1 MKRFIEN
8 RPSSDTARRPL
19 PPLAGNL
26 LFLGALF
33 AMSLLVMAIE
43 KPLFLLWYHA
53 QAAEASAA
61 ELALV
66 VWNGLKLDQT
76 VAGYITALPLLV
88 VLAALWIPGRWSRSV
103 LKGYL
108 LVIAAVSATA
118 FAANL
123 ALYEYWAFPLDSSV
137 LQYLASPKEALASV
151 TAGQL
156 LLQLLVAAAVFG
168 GMAWCY
174 LRVLRLYNPARRST
188 HRAGSTL
195 VLLLAA
201 GVLFL
206 PIRGGVSVAT
216 ANVSKVYFSGRMFLN
231 HAAVNPLFS
240 FLSTLSDGDDALYE
254 YEFFPEPERAA
265 IFELLRGDL
274 PAGIGTDTLLRTRR
288 PNVVLFLVESFG
300 RSTVDERV
308 GGEPVAPEFQRL
320 KGEGVYFD
328 NLFANSFRTDRGTVA
343 VLSGFPAQT
352 KMSVMKLPVK
362 SQRLPS
368 IARSLRREGYAT
380 SFYYGGDLN
389 FTNTASY
396 LYGTGFDRLTWQ
408 KDLHFDAPTS
418 KWGYADDVVIDAFTD
433 HVLAEAGIAASLLRR
448 DAHAVEPRTV
458 RRTVREVRRPDAQRH
473 GLHRRLPRLLRGT
486 CAADSRMERPARH
499 PHRRPCLPL
508 PLRHRQQRRAASPH
522 PDAVAGRRRA
532 PSGGSRNLR
541 LAERS
546 GGHAARAAGDRPR
559 RFPFQPRPVRS
570 GAPQIRL
577 LVFQQR
583 LRRGRRRR
591 HDDLRLYL
599 RPRDL
604 ARQHGRA
611 AARRKGDA
619 PNHLQ
624 GDTGAVKIRRI
635 EIRSCPIRCMNF
647 DYAEFKNR
655 PFGRGGSY
663 RYRKIGEGR
672 ENRPYGTGS

>member
-1 MKRFIEN
+1 MKTQKIKQVLLGLIVPAVIVAAWICATHFGSI
-8 RPSSDTARRPL
+8 PTSIL
-19 PPLAGNL
+19 PRISMVWQA
-26 LFLGALF
+26 FLEMLQSGQ
-33 AMSLLVMAIE
+33 
-43 KPLFLLWYHA
+43 LWNDL
-53 QAAEASAA
+53 SVT
-61 ELALV
+61 L
-66 VWNGLKLDQT
+66 
-76 VAGYITALPLLV
+76 
-88 VLAALWIPGRWSRSV
+88 SRV

-174 LRVLRLYNPARRST
+174 LRVLRLYDPARRST

-265 IFELLRGDL
+265 IFEPLRGDL

-433 HVLAEAGIAASLLRR
+433 HVLAEAASQRPFFAAMLTLSSHEPFDVPFAKFDDPMLNAMAFTDACLGRFVERVRQTPVWKDLLVILIADHAYPYPYGIANSDALRHR
-448 DAHAVEPRTV
+448 IPMLWLGGA
-458 RRTVREVRRPDAQRH
+458 VRRPAVVETYGSQSDLAATLLAQLGIAH
-473 GLHRRLPRLLRGT
+473 GDFLF
-486 CAADSRMERPARH
+486 SRDLFDPAR
-499 PHRRPCLPL
+499 PKFGYWCFNNGFGVADAGGTTIFDCTSARVISPDSTAAQ
-508 PLRHRQQRRAASPH
+508 LRDGKAMLQTTYKA
-522 PDAVAGRRRA
+522 
-532 PSGGSRNLR
+532 
-541 LAERS
+541 
-546 GGHAARAAGDRPR
+546 
-559 RFPFQPRPVRS
+559 
-570 GAPQIRL
+570 IREL
-577 LVFQQR
+577 
-583 LRRGRRRR
+583 
-591 HDDLRLYL
+591 
-599 RPRDL
+599 
-604 ARQHGRA
+604 
-611 AARRKGDA
+611 
-619 PNHLQ
+619 
-624 GDTGAVKIRRI
+624 
-635 EIRSCPIRCMNF
+635 
-647 DYAEFKNR
+647 
-655 PFGRGGSY
+655 
-663 RYRKIGEGR
+663 
-672 ENRPYGTGS
+672 

>member
-174 LRVLRLYNPARRST
+174 LRVLRLYDPARRST

-265 IFELLRGDL
+265 IFEPLRGDL

-368 IARSLRREGYAT
+368 VARSLRREGYAT

-433 HVLAEAGIAASLLRR
+433 HVLAEAASQRPFFAAMLTLSSHEPFDVPFAKFDDPVLNAMAFTDASLGRFVERVRQTPVWNDLLVILIADHAYPYPYGIANSDALRHR
-448 DAHAVEPRTV
+448 IPMLWLGGA
-458 RRTVREVRRPDAQRH
+458 VRRPAVVETYGSQSDLAATLLAQLGIAH
-473 GLHRRLPRLLRGT
+473 GDFLF
-486 CAADSRMERPARH
+486 SRDLFDPAR
-499 PHRRPCLPL
+499 PKFGYWCFNNGFGVADAGGTTIFDCTSARVISPDSTAAQ
-508 PLRHRQQRRAASPH
+508 LRDGKAMLQTTYKA
-522 PDAVAGRRRA
+522 
-532 PSGGSRNLR
+532 
-541 LAERS
+541 
-546 GGHAARAAGDRPR
+546 
-559 RFPFQPRPVRS
+559 
-570 GAPQIRL
+570 IREL
-577 LVFQQR
+577 
-583 LRRGRRRR
+583 
-591 HDDLRLYL
+591 
-599 RPRDL
+599 
-604 ARQHGRA
+604 
-611 AARRKGDA
+611 
-619 PNHLQ
+619 
-624 GDTGAVKIRRI
+624 
-635 EIRSCPIRCMNF
+635 
-647 DYAEFKNR
+647 
-655 PFGRGGSY
+655 
-663 RYRKIGEGR
+663 
-672 ENRPYGTGS
+672 

>member
-174 LRVLRLYNPARRST
+174 LRVLRLYDPARRST
-188 HRAGSTL
+188 HRAGSML

-265 IFELLRGDL
+265 IFEPLRGDL
-274 PAGIGTDTLLRTRR
+274 PAGIRTDTLLRTRR

-433 HVLAEAGIAASLLRR
+433 HVLAEAASQRPFFAAMLTLSSHEPFDVPFAKFDDPMLNAMAFTDACLGRFVERVRQTPVWDDLLVILIADHAYPYPYGIANSDALRHR
-448 DAHAVEPRTV
+448 IPMLWLGGA
-458 RRTVREVRRPDAQRH
+458 VRRPAVVETYGSQSDLAATLLAQLGIAH
-473 GLHRRLPRLLRGT
+473 GDFLF
-486 CAADSRMERPARH
+486 SRDLFDPAR
-499 PHRRPCLPL
+499 PKFGYWCFNNGFGVADAGGTTIFDCTSARVISPDSTAAQ
-508 PLRHRQQRRAASPH
+508 LRDGKAMLQTTYKA
-522 PDAVAGRRRA
+522 
-532 PSGGSRNLR
+532 
-541 LAERS
+541 
-546 GGHAARAAGDRPR
+546 
-559 RFPFQPRPVRS
+559 
-570 GAPQIRL
+570 IREL
-577 LVFQQR
+577 
-583 LRRGRRRR
+583 
-591 HDDLRLYL
+591 
-599 RPRDL
+599 
-604 ARQHGRA
+604 
-611 AARRKGDA
+611 
-619 PNHLQ
+619 
-624 GDTGAVKIRRI
+624 
-635 EIRSCPIRCMNF
+635 
-647 DYAEFKNR
+647 
-655 PFGRGGSY
+655 
-663 RYRKIGEGR
+663 
-672 ENRPYGTGS
+672 

>member
-108 LVIAAVSATA
+108 LVIAAVAATA

-174 LRVLRLYNPARRST
+174 LRVLRLYDPARRST

-240 FLSTLSDGDDALYE
+240 FLSTLSDGDDALYK

-265 IFELLRGDL
+265 IFEPLRGDL

-433 HVLAEAGIAASLLRR
+433 HVLAEAASQRPFFAAMLTLSSHEPFDVPFAKFDDPMLNAMAFTDACLGRFVERVRQTPVWKDLLVILIADHAYPYPYGIANSDALRHR
-448 DAHAVEPRTV
+448 IPMLWLGGA
-458 RRTVREVRRPDAQRH
+458 VRRPTVVETYGSQSDLAATLLAQLGIAH
-473 GLHRRLPRLLRGT
+473 GDFLF
-486 CAADSRMERPARH
+486 SRDLFDPAR
-499 PHRRPCLPL
+499 PKFGYWCFNNGFGVADAGGTTIFDCTSARVISPDSTAAQ
-508 PLRHRQQRRAASPH
+508 LRDGKAMLQTTYKA
-522 PDAVAGRRRA
+522 
-532 PSGGSRNLR
+532 
-541 LAERS
+541 
-546 GGHAARAAGDRPR
+546 
-559 RFPFQPRPVRS
+559 
-570 GAPQIRL
+570 IREL
-577 LVFQQR
+577 
-583 LRRGRRRR
+583 
-591 HDDLRLYL
+591 
-599 RPRDL
+599 
-604 ARQHGRA
+604 
-611 AARRKGDA
+611 
-619 PNHLQ
+619 
-624 GDTGAVKIRRI
+624 
-635 EIRSCPIRCMNF
+635 
-647 DYAEFKNR
+647 
-655 PFGRGGSY
+655 
-663 RYRKIGEGR
+663 
-672 ENRPYGTGS
+672 

>member
-76 VAGYITALPLLV
+76 VAGDITALPLLV

-108 LVIAAVSATA
+108 LVIAAVAATA

-188 HRAGSTL
+188 HRAGSML

-265 IFELLRGDL
+265 IFEPLRGDL

-433 HVLAEAGIAASLLRR
+433 HVLAEAASQRPFFAAMLTLSSHEPFDVPFAKFDDPMLNAMAFTDACLGRFVERVRQTPVWKDLLVILIADHAYPYPYGIANSDALRHR
-448 DAHAVEPRTV
+448 IPMLWLGGA
-458 RRTVREVRRPDAQRH
+458 VRRPAVVETYGSQSDLAATLLAQLGIAH
-473 GLHRRLPRLLRGT
+473 GDFLF
-486 CAADSRMERPARH
+486 SRDLFDPAR
-499 PHRRPCLPL
+499 PKFGYWCFNNGFGVADAGGTTIFDCTSARVISPDSTAAQ
-508 PLRHRQQRRAASPH
+508 LRDGKAMLQTTYKA
-522 PDAVAGRRRA
+522 
-532 PSGGSRNLR
+532 
-541 LAERS
+541 
-546 GGHAARAAGDRPR
+546 
-559 RFPFQPRPVRS
+559 
-570 GAPQIRL
+570 IREL
-577 LVFQQR
+577 
-583 LRRGRRRR
+583 
-591 HDDLRLYL
+591 
-599 RPRDL
+599 
-604 ARQHGRA
+604 
-611 AARRKGDA
+611 
-619 PNHLQ
+619 
-624 GDTGAVKIRRI
+624 
-635 EIRSCPIRCMNF
+635 
-647 DYAEFKNR
+647 
-655 PFGRGGSY
+655 
-663 RYRKIGEGR
+663 
-672 ENRPYGTGS
+672 

>member
-108 LVIAAVSATA
+108 LVIAAVAATA

-174 LRVLRLYNPARRST
+174 PRVLRLYDPARRST

-265 IFELLRGDL
+265 IFEPLRGDL

-328 NLFANSFRTDRGTVA
+328 NLFANSFRTDRGEVA
-343 VLSGFPAQT
+343 ILSGFPAQT
-352 KMSVMKLPVK
+352 RMSIMKLPAK
-362 SQRLPS
+362 SRNLPS
-368 IARSLRREGYAT
+368 IARSLAGEGYAT
-380 SFYYGGDLN
+380 SFAYGGDLN
-389 FTNTASY
+389 FTNQSSY
-396 LYGTGFDRLTWQ
+396 MYATGWQELIWQ
-408 KDLHFDAPTS
+408 KDLRFDAPAAD
-418 KWGYADDVVIDAFTD
+418 WGYDDALMCDWFADRVIALSDAGKPFLAGLLTLSSHTPFDVPYSKFDDKVLNAMAFSDECVGKMIDRLKASSAWKDLLVVLVAD
-433 HVLAEAGIAASLLRR
+433 HGYPY
-448 DAHAVEPRTV
+448 PRTL
-458 RRTVREVRRPDAQRH
+458 TYNE
-473 GLHRRLPRLLRGT
+473 
-486 CAADSRMERPARH
+486 
-499 PHRRPCLPL
+499 
-508 PLRHRQQRRAASPH
+508 PLRHRIPMIWTGG
-522 PDAVAGRRRA
+522 AVARPRVVEDYAAQIDIAATLLAQLGVAHDDFDYSKDIFAPTPPRKFAYYTFNDGFGVVDASGEAVWDATAGRAVTATNPELLDVGRTMLQTTYTDIGRR
-532 PSGGSRNLR
+532 
-541 LAERS
+541 
-546 GGHAARAAGDRPR
+546 
-559 RFPFQPRPVRS
+559 
-570 GAPQIRL
+570 
-577 LVFQQR
+577 
-583 LRRGRRRR
+583 
-591 HDDLRLYL
+591 
-599 RPRDL
+599 
-604 ARQHGRA
+604 
-611 AARRKGDA
+611 
-619 PNHLQ
+619 
-624 GDTGAVKIRRI
+624 
-635 EIRSCPIRCMNF
+635 
-647 DYAEFKNR
+647 
-655 PFGRGGSY
+655 
-663 RYRKIGEGR
+663 
-672 ENRPYGTGS
+672 

>member
-66 VWNGLKLDQT
+66 VSNGLKLDQT

-174 LRVLRLYNPARRST
+174 LRVLRLYDPARRST

-265 IFELLRGDL
+265 IFEPLRGDL

-433 HVLAEAGIAASLLRR
+433 HVLAEAASQRPFFAAMLTLSSHEPFDVPFAKFDDPMLNAMAFTDASLGRFVERVRQTPVWNDLLVILIADHAYPYPYGIANSDALRHR
-448 DAHAVEPRTV
+448 IPMLWLGGA
-458 RRTVREVRRPDAQRH
+458 VRRPAVVETYGSQSDLAATLLAQLGIAH
-473 GLHRRLPRLLRGT
+473 GDFLF
-486 CAADSRMERPARH
+486 SRDLFDPAR
-499 PHRRPCLPL
+499 PKFGYWCFNNGFGVADAGGTTIFDCTSARVISPDSTAAQ
-508 PLRHRQQRRAASPH
+508 LRDGKAMLQTTYKA
-522 PDAVAGRRRA
+522 
-532 PSGGSRNLR
+532 
-541 LAERS
+541 
-546 GGHAARAAGDRPR
+546 
-559 RFPFQPRPVRS
+559 
-570 GAPQIRL
+570 IREL
-577 LVFQQR
+577 
-583 LRRGRRRR
+583 
-591 HDDLRLYL
+591 
-599 RPRDL
+599 
-604 ARQHGRA
+604 
-611 AARRKGDA
+611 
-619 PNHLQ
+619 
-624 GDTGAVKIRRI
+624 
-635 EIRSCPIRCMNF
+635 
-647 DYAEFKNR
+647 
-655 PFGRGGSY
+655 
-663 RYRKIGEGR
+663 
-672 ENRPYGTGS
+672 

>member
-108 LVIAAVSATA
+108 LVIAAVAATA

-168 GMAWCY
+168 GMAWCS
-174 LRVLRLYNPARRST
+174 LRVLRLYDPARRST

-265 IFELLRGDL
+265 IFEPLRGDL

-389 FTNTASY
+389 LTNTASY

-433 HVLAEAGIAASLLRR
+433 HVLAEAASQRPFFAAMLTLSSHEPFDVPFAKFDDPMLNAMAFTDACLGRFVERVRQTPVWKDLLVILIADHAYPYPYGIANSDALRHR
-448 DAHAVEPRTV
+448 IPMLWLGGA
-458 RRTVREVRRPDAQRH
+458 VRRPAVVETYGSQSDLAATLLAQLGIAH
-473 GLHRRLPRLLRGT
+473 GDFLF
-486 CAADSRMERPARH
+486 SRDLFDPAR
-499 PHRRPCLPL
+499 PKFGYWCFNNGFGVADAGGTTIFDCTSARVISPDSTAAQ
-508 PLRHRQQRRAASPH
+508 LRDGKAMLQTTYKA
-522 PDAVAGRRRA
+522 
-532 PSGGSRNLR
+532 
-541 LAERS
+541 
-546 GGHAARAAGDRPR
+546 
-559 RFPFQPRPVRS
+559 
-570 GAPQIRL
+570 IREL
-577 LVFQQR
+577 
-583 LRRGRRRR
+583 
-591 HDDLRLYL
+591 
-599 RPRDL
+599 
-604 ARQHGRA
+604 
-611 AARRKGDA
+611 
-619 PNHLQ
+619 
-624 GDTGAVKIRRI
+624 
-635 EIRSCPIRCMNF
+635 
-647 DYAEFKNR
+647 
-655 PFGRGGSY
+655 
-663 RYRKIGEGR
+663 
-672 ENRPYGTGS
+672 

>member
-174 LRVLRLYNPARRST
+174 LRVLRLYDPARRST

-265 IFELLRGDL
+265 IFEPLRGDL

-433 HVLAEAGIAASLLRR
+433 HVLAEAASQRPFFAAMLTLSSHEPFDVPFAKFDDPMLNAMAFTDACLGRFVERVRQTPVWKDLLVILIADHAYPYPYGIANSDALRHR
-448 DAHAVEPRTV
+448 IPMLWLGGA
-458 RRTVREVRRPDAQRH
+458 VRRPAVVETYGSQSDLAATLLAQLGIAH
-473 GLHRRLPRLLRGT
+473 GDFLF
-486 CAADSRMERPARH
+486 SRDLFDPAR
-499 PHRRPCLPL
+499 PKFGYWCFNNGFGVADAGGTTIFDCTPARVISPDSTAAQ
-508 PLRHRQQRRAASPH
+508 LRDGKAMLQTTYKA
-522 PDAVAGRRRA
+522 
-532 PSGGSRNLR
+532 
-541 LAERS
+541 
-546 GGHAARAAGDRPR
+546 
-559 RFPFQPRPVRS
+559 
-570 GAPQIRL
+570 IREL
-577 LVFQQR
+577 
-583 LRRGRRRR
+583 
-591 HDDLRLYL
+591 
-599 RPRDL
+599 
-604 ARQHGRA
+604 
-611 AARRKGDA
+611 
-619 PNHLQ
+619 
-624 GDTGAVKIRRI
+624 
-635 EIRSCPIRCMNF
+635 
-647 DYAEFKNR
+647 
-655 PFGRGGSY
+655 
-663 RYRKIGEGR
+663 
-672 ENRPYGTGS
+672 

>member
-174 LRVLRLYNPARRST
+174 LRVLRLYDPARRST

-265 IFELLRGDL
+265 IFEPLRGDL

-308 GGEPVAPEFQRL
+308 GGEPVAPEVQRL

-433 HVLAEAGIAASLLRR
+433 HVLAEAASQRPFFAAMLTLSSHEPFDVPFAKFDDPMLNAMAFTDASLGRFVERVRQTPVWNDLLVILIADHAYPYPYGIANSDALRHR
-448 DAHAVEPRTV
+448 IPMLWLGGA
-458 RRTVREVRRPDAQRH
+458 VRRPAVVETYGSQSDLAATLLAQLGIAH
-473 GLHRRLPRLLRGT
+473 GDFLF
-486 CAADSRMERPARH
+486 SRDLFDPAR
-499 PHRRPCLPL
+499 PKFGYWCFNNGFGVADAGGTTIFDCTSARVISPDSTAAQ
-508 PLRHRQQRRAASPH
+508 LRDGKAMLQTTYKA
-522 PDAVAGRRRA
+522 
-532 PSGGSRNLR
+532 
-541 LAERS
+541 
-546 GGHAARAAGDRPR
+546 
-559 RFPFQPRPVRS
+559 
-570 GAPQIRL
+570 IREL
-577 LVFQQR
+577 
-583 LRRGRRRR
+583 
-591 HDDLRLYL
+591 
-599 RPRDL
+599 
-604 ARQHGRA
+604 
-611 AARRKGDA
+611 
-619 PNHLQ
+619 
-624 GDTGAVKIRRI
+624 
-635 EIRSCPIRCMNF
+635 
-647 DYAEFKNR
+647 
-655 PFGRGGSY
+655 
-663 RYRKIGEGR
+663 
-672 ENRPYGTGS
+672 

>member
-174 LRVLRLYNPARRST
+174 LRVLRLYDPARRST

-265 IFELLRGDL
+265 IFEPLRGDL

-433 HVLAEAGIAASLLRR
+433 HVLAEAASQRPFFAAMLTLSSHEPFDVPFAKFDDPMLNAMAFTDASLGRFVERVRQTPVWNDLLVILIADHAYPYPYGIANSDALRHR
-448 DAHAVEPRTV
+448 IPMLWLGGA
-458 RRTVREVRRPDAQRH
+458 VRRPAVVETYGSQSDLAATLLAQLGIAH
-473 GLHRRLPRLLRGT
+473 GDFLF
-486 CAADSRMERPARH
+486 SRDLFDPAR
-499 PHRRPCLPL
+499 PKFGCWCFNNGFGVADAGGTTIFDCTSARVISPDSTAAQ
-508 PLRHRQQRRAASPH
+508 LRDGKAMLQTTYKA
-522 PDAVAGRRRA
+522 
-532 PSGGSRNLR
+532 
-541 LAERS
+541 
-546 GGHAARAAGDRPR
+546 
-559 RFPFQPRPVRS
+559 
-570 GAPQIRL
+570 IREL
-577 LVFQQR
+577 
-583 LRRGRRRR
+583 
-591 HDDLRLYL
+591 
-599 RPRDL
+599 
-604 ARQHGRA
+604 
-611 AARRKGDA
+611 
-619 PNHLQ
+619 
-624 GDTGAVKIRRI
+624 
-635 EIRSCPIRCMNF
+635 
-647 DYAEFKNR
+647 
-655 PFGRGGSY
+655 
-663 RYRKIGEGR
+663 
-672 ENRPYGTGS
+672 

>member
-1 MKRFIEN
+1 MKRFIES

-174 LRVLRLYNPARRST
+174 LRVLRLYDPARRST

-265 IFELLRGDL
+265 IFEPLRGDL

-433 HVLAEAGIAASLLRR
+433 HVLAEAASQRPFFAAMLTLSSHEPFDVPFAKFDDPMLNAMAFTDASLGRFVERVRQTPVWNDLLVILIADHAYPYPYGIANSDALRHR
-448 DAHAVEPRTV
+448 IPMLWLGGA
-458 RRTVREVRRPDAQRH
+458 VRRPAVVETYGSQSDLAATLLAQLGIAH
-473 GLHRRLPRLLRGT
+473 GDFLF
-486 CAADSRMERPARH
+486 SRDLFDPAR
-499 PHRRPCLPL
+499 PKFGYWCFNNGFGVADAGGTTIFDCTSARVISPDSTAAQ
-508 PLRHRQQRRAASPH
+508 LRDGKAMLQTTYKA
-522 PDAVAGRRRA
+522 
-532 PSGGSRNLR
+532 
-541 LAERS
+541 
-546 GGHAARAAGDRPR
+546 
-559 RFPFQPRPVRS
+559 
-570 GAPQIRL
+570 IREL
-577 LVFQQR
+577 
-583 LRRGRRRR
+583 
-591 HDDLRLYL
+591 
-599 RPRDL
+599 
-604 ARQHGRA
+604 
-611 AARRKGDA
+611 
-619 PNHLQ
+619 
-624 GDTGAVKIRRI
+624 
-635 EIRSCPIRCMNF
+635 
-647 DYAEFKNR
+647 
-655 PFGRGGSY
+655 
-663 RYRKIGEGR
+663 
-672 ENRPYGTGS
+672 

>member
-108 LVIAAVSATA
+108 LVIAAVAATA

-174 LRVLRLYNPARRST
+174 LRVLRLYDPARRST

-265 IFELLRGDL
+265 IFEPLRGDL
-274 PAGIGTDTLLRTRR
+274 PAGIRTDTLLRTRR

-433 HVLAEAGIAASLLRR
+433 HVLAEAASQRPFFAAMLTLSSHEPFDVPFAKFDDPMLNAMAFTDACLGRFVERVRQTPVWDDLLVILIADHAYPYPYGIANSDALRHR
-448 DAHAVEPRTV
+448 IPMLWLGGA
-458 RRTVREVRRPDAQRH
+458 VRRPAVVETYGSQSDLAATLLAQLGIAH
-473 GLHRRLPRLLRGT
+473 GDFRF
-486 CAADSRMERPARH
+486 SRDLFDPAR
-499 PHRRPCLPL
+499 PKFGYWCFNNGFGVADAGGTTIFDCTSARVISPDSTAAQ
-508 PLRHRQQRRAASPH
+508 LRDGKAM
-522 PDAVAGRRRA
+522 
-532 PSGGSRNLR
+532 L
-541 LAERS
+541 
-546 GGHAARAAGDRPR
+546 
-559 RFPFQPRPVRS
+559 QPTYK
-570 GAPQIRL
+570 AIREL
-577 LVFQQR
+577 
-583 LRRGRRRR
+583 
-591 HDDLRLYL
+591 
-599 RPRDL
+599 
-604 ARQHGRA
+604 
-611 AARRKGDA
+611 
-619 PNHLQ
+619 
-624 GDTGAVKIRRI
+624 
-635 EIRSCPIRCMNF
+635 
-647 DYAEFKNR
+647 
-655 PFGRGGSY
+655 
-663 RYRKIGEGR
+663 
-672 ENRPYGTGS
+672 

>member
-108 LVIAAVSATA
+108 LVIAAVAATA

-433 HVLAEAGIAASLLRR
+433 HVLAEAASQRPFFAAMLTLSSHEPFDVPFAKFDDPMLNAMAFTDACLGRFVERVRQTPVWKDLLVILIADHAYPYPYGIANSDALRHR
-448 DAHAVEPRTV
+448 IPMLWLGGA
-458 RRTVREVRRPDAQRH
+458 VRRPAVVETYGSQSDLAATLLAQLGIAH
-473 GLHRRLPRLLRGT
+473 GDFLF
-486 CAADSRMERPARH
+486 SRDLFDPAR
-499 PHRRPCLPL
+499 PKFGYWCFNNGFGVADAGGTTIFDCTSARVISPDSTAAQ
-508 PLRHRQQRRAASPH
+508 LRDGKAMLQTTYKA
-522 PDAVAGRRRA
+522 
-532 PSGGSRNLR
+532 
-541 LAERS
+541 
-546 GGHAARAAGDRPR
+546 
-559 RFPFQPRPVRS
+559 
-570 GAPQIRL
+570 IREL
-577 LVFQQR
+577 
-583 LRRGRRRR
+583 
-591 HDDLRLYL
+591 
-599 RPRDL
+599 
-604 ARQHGRA
+604 
-611 AARRKGDA
+611 
-619 PNHLQ
+619 
-624 GDTGAVKIRRI
+624 
-635 EIRSCPIRCMNF
+635 
-647 DYAEFKNR
+647 
-655 PFGRGGSY
+655 
-663 RYRKIGEGR
+663 
-672 ENRPYGTGS
+672 

>member
-174 LRVLRLYNPARRST
+174 LRVLRLYDPARRST

-265 IFELLRGDL
+265 IFEPLRGDL

-433 HVLAEAGIAASLLRR
+433 HVLAEAASQRPFFAAMLTLSSHEPFDVPFAKFDDPMLNAMAFTDASLGRFVERVRQTPVWDDLLVILIADHAYPYPYGIANSDALRHR
-448 DAHAVEPRTV
+448 IPMLWLGGA
-458 RRTVREVRRPDAQRH
+458 VRRPAVVETYGSQSDLAATLLAQLGIAH
-473 GLHRRLPRLLRGT
+473 GDFLF
-486 CAADSRMERPARH
+486 SRDLFDPAR
-499 PHRRPCLPL
+499 PKFGYWCFNNGFGVADAGGTTIFDCTSARVISPDSTAAQ
-508 PLRHRQQRRAASPH
+508 LRDGKAMLQTTYKA
-522 PDAVAGRRRA
+522 
-532 PSGGSRNLR
+532 
-541 LAERS
+541 
-546 GGHAARAAGDRPR
+546 
-559 RFPFQPRPVRS
+559 
-570 GAPQIRL
+570 IREL
-577 LVFQQR
+577 
-583 LRRGRRRR
+583 
-591 HDDLRLYL
+591 
-599 RPRDL
+599 
-604 ARQHGRA
+604 
-611 AARRKGDA
+611 
-619 PNHLQ
+619 
-624 GDTGAVKIRRI
+624 
-635 EIRSCPIRCMNF
+635 
-647 DYAEFKNR
+647 
-655 PFGRGGSY
+655 
-663 RYRKIGEGR
+663 
-672 ENRPYGTGS
+672 

>member
-108 LVIAAVSATA
+108 LVIAAVAATA

-174 LRVLRLYNPARRST
+174 LRVLRLYDPARRST
-188 HRAGSTL
+188 HRAGSTM

-265 IFELLRGDL
+265 IFEPLRGDL

-433 HVLAEAGIAASLLRR
+433 HVLAEAASQRPFFAAMLTLSSHEPFDVPFAKFDDPMLNAMAFTDACLGRFVERVRQTPVWKDLLVILIADHAYPYPYGIANSDALRHR
-448 DAHAVEPRTV
+448 IPMLWLGGA
-458 RRTVREVRRPDAQRH
+458 VRRPAVVETYGSQSDLAATLLAQLGIAH
-473 GLHRRLPRLLRGT
+473 GDFLF
-486 CAADSRMERPARH
+486 SRDLFDPAR
-499 PHRRPCLPL
+499 PKFGYWCFNNGFGVADAGGTTIFDCTSARVISPDSTAAQ
-508 PLRHRQQRRAASPH
+508 LRDGKAMLQTTYKA
-522 PDAVAGRRRA
+522 
-532 PSGGSRNLR
+532 
-541 LAERS
+541 
-546 GGHAARAAGDRPR
+546 
-559 RFPFQPRPVRS
+559 
-570 GAPQIRL
+570 IREL
-577 LVFQQR
+577 
-583 LRRGRRRR
+583 
-591 HDDLRLYL
+591 
-599 RPRDL
+599 
-604 ARQHGRA
+604 
-611 AARRKGDA
+611 
-619 PNHLQ
+619 
-624 GDTGAVKIRRI
+624 
-635 EIRSCPIRCMNF
+635 
-647 DYAEFKNR
+647 
-655 PFGRGGSY
+655 
-663 RYRKIGEGR
+663 
-672 ENRPYGTGS
+672 

>member
-108 LVIAAVSATA
+108 LVIAAVAATA

-174 LRVLRLYNPARRST
+174 LRVLRLYDPARRST

-265 IFELLRGDL
+265 IFEPLRGDL
-274 PAGIGTDTLLRTRR
+274 PAGIRTDTLLRTRR

-433 HVLAEAGIAASLLRR
+433 HVLAEAASQRPFFAAMLTLSSHEPFDVPFAKFDDPMLNAMAFTDACLGRFVERVRQTPVWDDLLVILIADHAYPYPYGIANSDALRHR
-448 DAHAVEPRTV
+448 IPMLWLGGA
-458 RRTVREVRRPDAQRH
+458 VRRPAVVETYGSQSDLAATLLAQLGIAH
-473 GLHRRLPRLLRGT
+473 GDFLF
-486 CAADSRMERPARH
+486 SRDLFDPAR
-499 PHRRPCLPL
+499 PKFGYWCFNNGFGVADAGGTTIFDCTSARVVSPDSTAAQ
-508 PLRHRQQRRAASPH
+508 LRDGKAMLQTTYKA
-522 PDAVAGRRRA
+522 
-532 PSGGSRNLR
+532 
-541 LAERS
+541 
-546 GGHAARAAGDRPR
+546 
-559 RFPFQPRPVRS
+559 
-570 GAPQIRL
+570 IREL
-577 LVFQQR
+577 
-583 LRRGRRRR
+583 
-591 HDDLRLYL
+591 
-599 RPRDL
+599 
-604 ARQHGRA
+604 
-611 AARRKGDA
+611 
-619 PNHLQ
+619 
-624 GDTGAVKIRRI
+624 
-635 EIRSCPIRCMNF
+635 
-647 DYAEFKNR
+647 
-655 PFGRGGSY
+655 
-663 RYRKIGEGR
+663 
-672 ENRPYGTGS
+672 

>member
-108 LVIAAVSATA
+108 LVIAAVAATA

-188 HRAGSTL
+188 HRAGSML

-265 IFELLRGDL
+265 IFEPLRGDL
-274 PAGIGTDTLLRTRR
+274 PAGIRTDTLLRTRR

-328 NLFANSFRTDRGTVA
+328 NLFANSFRTDRGEVA
-343 VLSGFPAQT
+343 ILSGFPAQT
-352 KMSVMKLPVK
+352 RMSIMKLPAK
-362 SQRLPS
+362 SRNLPS
-368 IARSLRREGYAT
+368 VARSLAGEGYKT
-380 SFYYGGDLN
+380 SFAYGGDLN
-389 FTNTASY
+389 FTNQASY
-396 LYGTGFDRLTWQ
+396 MYATGWQGLTWQ

-433 HVLAEAGIAASLLRR
+433 HVLAEAASQRPFFAAMLTLSSHEPFDVPFAMFDDPMLNAMAFTDACLGRFVERVRQTPVWDDLLVILIADHAYPYPYGIANSDALRHR
-448 DAHAVEPRTV
+448 IPMLWLGGA
-458 RRTVREVRRPDAQRH
+458 VRRPAVVETYGSQSDLAATLLAQLGIAH
-473 GLHRRLPRLLRGT
+473 GDFLF
-486 CAADSRMERPARH
+486 SRDLFDPAR
-499 PHRRPCLPL
+499 PKFGYWCFNNGFGVADAGGTTIFDCTSARVISPDSTAAQ
-508 PLRHRQQRRAASPH
+508 LRDGKAMLQTTYKA
-522 PDAVAGRRRA
+522 
-532 PSGGSRNLR
+532 
-541 LAERS
+541 
-546 GGHAARAAGDRPR
+546 
-559 RFPFQPRPVRS
+559 
-570 GAPQIRL
+570 IREL
-577 LVFQQR
+577 
-583 LRRGRRRR
+583 
-591 HDDLRLYL
+591 
-599 RPRDL
+599 
-604 ARQHGRA
+604 
-611 AARRKGDA
+611 
-619 PNHLQ
+619 
-624 GDTGAVKIRRI
+624 
-635 EIRSCPIRCMNF
+635 
-647 DYAEFKNR
+647 
-655 PFGRGGSY
+655 
-663 RYRKIGEGR
+663 
-672 ENRPYGTGS
+672 

>member
-156 LLQLLVAAAVFG
+156 LLQLRVAAAVFG
-168 GMAWCY
+168 GMAWCD
-174 LRVLRLYNPARRST
+174 LRVLRLYDPARRST

-265 IFELLRGDL
+265 IFEPLRGDL

-433 HVLAEAGIAASLLRR
+433 HVLAEAASQRPFFAAMLTLSSHEPFDVPFAKFDDPMLNAMAFTDACLGRFVERVRQTPVWKDLLVILIADHAYPYPYGIANSDALRHR
-448 DAHAVEPRTV
+448 IPMLWLGGA
-458 RRTVREVRRPDAQRH
+458 VRRPAVVETYGSQSDLAATLLAQLGIAH
-473 GLHRRLPRLLRGT
+473 GDFLF
-486 CAADSRMERPARH
+486 SRDLFDPAR
-499 PHRRPCLPL
+499 PKFGYWCFNNGFGVADAGGTTIFDCTSARVISPDSTAAQ
-508 PLRHRQQRRAASPH
+508 LRDGKAMLQTTYKA
-522 PDAVAGRRRA
+522 
-532 PSGGSRNLR
+532 
-541 LAERS
+541 
-546 GGHAARAAGDRPR
+546 
-559 RFPFQPRPVRS
+559 
-570 GAPQIRL
+570 IREL
-577 LVFQQR
+577 
-583 LRRGRRRR
+583 
-591 HDDLRLYL
+591 
-599 RPRDL
+599 
-604 ARQHGRA
+604 
-611 AARRKGDA
+611 
-619 PNHLQ
+619 
-624 GDTGAVKIRRI
+624 
-635 EIRSCPIRCMNF
+635 
-647 DYAEFKNR
+647 
-655 PFGRGGSY
+655 
-663 RYRKIGEGR
+663 
-672 ENRPYGTGS
+672 

>member
-174 LRVLRLYNPARRST
+174 LRVLRLYDPARRST

-265 IFELLRGDL
+265 IFEPLRGDL

-433 HVLAEAGIAASLLRR
+433 HVLAEAASQRPFFAAMLTLSSHEPFDVPFAKFDDPMLNAMAFTDASLGRFVERVRQTPVWNDLLVILIADHAYPYPYGIANSDALRHR
-448 DAHAVEPRTV
+448 IPMLWLGGA
-458 RRTVREVRRPDAQRH
+458 VRRPAVVETYGSQSDLAATLLAQLGIAH
-473 GLHRRLPRLLRGT
+473 GDFLF
-486 CAADSRMERPARH
+486 SRDLFDPAR
-499 PHRRPCLPL
+499 PKFGYWCFNNGFGVADAGGTTIFDCTSARVISPDSTAAQ
-508 PLRHRQQRRAASPH
+508 LRDGKAMLQTTYKAIRETRKKSRESKS
-522 PDAVAGRRRA
+522 DRV
-532 PSGGSRNLR
+532 PSG
-541 LAERS
+541 A
-546 GGHAARAAGDRPR
+546 
-559 RFPFQPRPVRS
+559 
-570 GAPQIRL
+570 
-577 LVFQQR
+577 
-583 LRRGRRRR
+583 
-591 HDDLRLYL
+591 
-599 RPRDL
+599 
-604 ARQHGRA
+604 
-611 AARRKGDA
+611 
-619 PNHLQ
+619 
-624 GDTGAVKIRRI
+624 
-635 EIRSCPIRCMNF
+635 
-647 DYAEFKNR
+647 
-655 PFGRGGSY
+655 
-663 RYRKIGEGR
+663 
-672 ENRPYGTGS
+672 

>member
-174 LRVLRLYNPARRST
+174 LRVLRLYDPARRST

-265 IFELLRGDL
+265 IFEPLRGDL

-433 HVLAEAGIAASLLRR
+433 HVLAEAASQRPFFAAMLTLSSHEPFDVPFAKFDDPMLNAMAFTDASLGRFVERVRQTPVWNDLLVILIADHAYPYPYGIANSDALRHR
-448 DAHAVEPRTV
+448 IPMLWLGGA
-458 RRTVREVRRPDAQRH
+458 VRRPAVVETYGSQSDLAATLHAQLGIAH
-473 GLHRRLPRLLRGT
+473 GDFLF
-486 CAADSRMERPARH
+486 SRDLFDPAR
-499 PHRRPCLPL
+499 PKFGYWCFNNGFGVADAGGTTIFDCTSARVISPDSTAAQ
-508 PLRHRQQRRAASPH
+508 LRDGKAMLQTTYKA
-522 PDAVAGRRRA
+522 
-532 PSGGSRNLR
+532 
-541 LAERS
+541 
-546 GGHAARAAGDRPR
+546 
-559 RFPFQPRPVRS
+559 
-570 GAPQIRL
+570 IREL
-577 LVFQQR
+577 
-583 LRRGRRRR
+583 
-591 HDDLRLYL
+591 
-599 RPRDL
+599 
-604 ARQHGRA
+604 
-611 AARRKGDA
+611 
-619 PNHLQ
+619 
-624 GDTGAVKIRRI
+624 
-635 EIRSCPIRCMNF
+635 
-647 DYAEFKNR
+647 
-655 PFGRGGSY
+655 
-663 RYRKIGEGR
+663 
-672 ENRPYGTGS
+672 

>member
-174 LRVLRLYNPARRST
+174 LRVLRLYYPARRST

-265 IFELLRGDL
+265 IFEPLRGDL

-433 HVLAEAGIAASLLRR
+433 HVLAEAASQRPFFAAMLTLSSHEPFDVPFAKFDDPMLNAMAFTDASLGRFVERVRQTPVWNDLLVILIADHAYPYPYGIANSDALRHR
-448 DAHAVEPRTV
+448 IPMLWLGGA
-458 RRTVREVRRPDAQRH
+458 VRRPAVVETYGSQSDLAATLLAQLGIAH
-473 GLHRRLPRLLRGT
+473 GDFLF
-486 CAADSRMERPARH
+486 SRDLFDPAR
-499 PHRRPCLPL
+499 PKFGYWCFNNGFGVADAGGTTIFDCTSARVISPDSTAAQ
-508 PLRHRQQRRAASPH
+508 LRDGKAMLQTTYKA
-522 PDAVAGRRRA
+522 
-532 PSGGSRNLR
+532 
-541 LAERS
+541 
-546 GGHAARAAGDRPR
+546 
-559 RFPFQPRPVRS
+559 
-570 GAPQIRL
+570 IREL
-577 LVFQQR
+577 
-583 LRRGRRRR
+583 
-591 HDDLRLYL
+591 
-599 RPRDL
+599 
-604 ARQHGRA
+604 
-611 AARRKGDA
+611 
-619 PNHLQ
+619 
-624 GDTGAVKIRRI
+624 
-635 EIRSCPIRCMNF
+635 
-647 DYAEFKNR
+647 
-655 PFGRGGSY
+655 
-663 RYRKIGEGR
+663 
-672 ENRPYGTGS
+672 

>member
-137 LQYLASPKEALASV
+137 LQYLASPKEALASI

-174 LRVLRLYNPARRST
+174 LRVLRLYDPARRST

-265 IFELLRGDL
+265 IFEPLRGDL

-433 HVLAEAGIAASLLRR
+433 HVLAEAASQRPFFAAVLTLSSHEPFDVPFAKFDDPMLNAMAFTDACLGRFVERVRQTPVWDDLLVILIADHAYPYPYGIANSDALRHR
-448 DAHAVEPRTV
+448 IPMLWLGGA
-458 RRTVREVRRPDAQRH
+458 VRRPAVVETYGSQSDLAATLLAQLGIAH
-473 GLHRRLPRLLRGT
+473 GDFPF
-486 CAADSRMERPARH
+486 SRDLFDPAR
-499 PHRRPCLPL
+499 PKFGYWCFNNGFGVADAGGTTIFDCTSARVISPDSTAAQ
-508 PLRHRQQRRAASPH
+508 LRDGKAMLQTTYKA
-522 PDAVAGRRRA
+522 
-532 PSGGSRNLR
+532 
-541 LAERS
+541 
-546 GGHAARAAGDRPR
+546 
-559 RFPFQPRPVRS
+559 
-570 GAPQIRL
+570 IREL
-577 LVFQQR
+577 
-583 LRRGRRRR
+583 
-591 HDDLRLYL
+591 
-599 RPRDL
+599 
-604 ARQHGRA
+604 
-611 AARRKGDA
+611 
-619 PNHLQ
+619 
-624 GDTGAVKIRRI
+624 
-635 EIRSCPIRCMNF
+635 
-647 DYAEFKNR
+647 
-655 PFGRGGSY
+655 
-663 RYRKIGEGR
+663 
-672 ENRPYGTGS
+672 

>member
-108 LVIAAVSATA
+108 LVIAAVAATA

-174 LRVLRLYNPARRST
+174 PRVLRLYDPARRST

-265 IFELLRGDL
+265 IFKPLRGDL

-433 HVLAEAGIAASLLRR
+433 HVLAEAASQRPFFAAMLTLSSHEPFDVPFAKFDDPMLNAMAFTDACLGRFVERVRQTPVWKDLLVILIADHAYPYPYGIANSDALRHR
-448 DAHAVEPRTV
+448 IPMLWLGGA
-458 RRTVREVRRPDAQRH
+458 VRRPAVVETYGSQSDLAATLLAQLGIAH
-473 GLHRRLPRLLRGT
+473 GDFLF
-486 CAADSRMERPARH
+486 SRDLFDPAR
-499 PHRRPCLPL
+499 PKFGYWCFNNGFGVADAGGTTIFDCTSARVISPDSTAAQ
-508 PLRHRQQRRAASPH
+508 LRDGKAMLQTTYKA
-522 PDAVAGRRRA
+522 
-532 PSGGSRNLR
+532 
-541 LAERS
+541 
-546 GGHAARAAGDRPR
+546 
-559 RFPFQPRPVRS
+559 
-570 GAPQIRL
+570 IREL
-577 LVFQQR
+577 
-583 LRRGRRRR
+583 
-591 HDDLRLYL
+591 
-599 RPRDL
+599 
-604 ARQHGRA
+604 
-611 AARRKGDA
+611 
-619 PNHLQ
+619 
-624 GDTGAVKIRRI
+624 
-635 EIRSCPIRCMNF
+635 
-647 DYAEFKNR
+647 
-655 PFGRGGSY
+655 
-663 RYRKIGEGR
+663 
-672 ENRPYGTGS
+672 

>member
-108 LVIAAVSATA
+108 LVIAAVAATA

-174 LRVLRLYNPARRST
+174 LRVLRLYDPARRST

-265 IFELLRGDL
+265 IFEPLRGDL

-368 IARSLRREGYAT
+368 IARSLRRESYAT

-433 HVLAEAGIAASLLRR
+433 HVLAEAASQRPFFAAMLTLSSHEPFDVPFAKFDDPMLNAMAFTDACLGRFVERVRQTPVWKDLLVILIADHAYPYPYGIANSDALRHR
-448 DAHAVEPRTV
+448 IPMLWLGGA
-458 RRTVREVRRPDAQRH
+458 VRRPAVVETYGSQSDLAATLLAQLGIAH
-473 GLHRRLPRLLRGT
+473 GDFLF
-486 CAADSRMERPARH
+486 SRDLFDPAR
-499 PHRRPCLPL
+499 PKFGYWCFNNGFGVADAGGTTIFDCTSARVISPDSTAAQ
-508 PLRHRQQRRAASPH
+508 LRDGKAMLQTTYKA
-522 PDAVAGRRRA
+522 
-532 PSGGSRNLR
+532 
-541 LAERS
+541 
-546 GGHAARAAGDRPR
+546 
-559 RFPFQPRPVRS
+559 
-570 GAPQIRL
+570 IREL
-577 LVFQQR
+577 
-583 LRRGRRRR
+583 
-591 HDDLRLYL
+591 
-599 RPRDL
+599 
-604 ARQHGRA
+604 
-611 AARRKGDA
+611 
-619 PNHLQ
+619 
-624 GDTGAVKIRRI
+624 
-635 EIRSCPIRCMNF
+635 
-647 DYAEFKNR
+647 
-655 PFGRGGSY
+655 
-663 RYRKIGEGR
+663 
-672 ENRPYGTGS
+672 

>member
-108 LVIAAVSATA
+108 LVIAAVAATA

-174 LRVLRLYNPARRST
+174 PRVLRLYDPARRST

-265 IFELLRGDL
+265 IFEPLRGDL

-433 HVLAEAGIAASLLRR
+433 HVLAEAASQRPFFAAMLTLSSHEPFDVPFAKFDDPMLNAMAFTDACLGRFVERVRQTPVWKDLL
-448 DAHAVEPRTV
+448 V
-458 RRTVREVRRPDAQRH
+458 
-473 GLHRRLPRLLRGT
+473 
-486 CAADSRMERPARH
+486 
-499 PHRRPCLPL
+499 RPCLPL

-546 GGHAARAAGDRPR
+546 GGHAARAAGDRSR

-591 HDDLRLYL
+591 HDDLRLHL

-635 EIRSCPIRCMNF
+635 EIRSVPSG
-647 DYAEFKNR
+647 A
-655 PFGRGGSY
+655 
-663 RYRKIGEGR
+663 
-672 ENRPYGTGS
+672 

>member
-108 LVIAAVSATA
+108 LVIAAVAATA

-174 LRVLRLYNPARRST
+174 LRVLRLYDPARRST

-216 ANVSKVYFSGRMFLN
+216 ANVSKVYFSGRMLLN

-265 IFELLRGDL
+265 IFEPLRGDL

-433 HVLAEAGIAASLLRR
+433 HVLAEAASQRPFFAAMLTLSSHEPFDVPFAKFDDPMLNAMAFTDACLGRFVERVRQTPVWKDLLVILIADHAYPYPYGIANSDALRHR
-448 DAHAVEPRTV
+448 IPMLWLGGA
-458 RRTVREVRRPDAQRH
+458 VRRPAVVETYGSQSDLAATLLAQLGIAH
-473 GLHRRLPRLLRGT
+473 GDFLF
-486 CAADSRMERPARH
+486 SRDLFDPAR
-499 PHRRPCLPL
+499 PKFGYWCFNNGFGVADAGGTTIFDCTSARVISPDSTAAQ
-508 PLRHRQQRRAASPH
+508 LRDGKAMLQTTYKA
-522 PDAVAGRRRA
+522 
-532 PSGGSRNLR
+532 
-541 LAERS
+541 
-546 GGHAARAAGDRPR
+546 
-559 RFPFQPRPVRS
+559 
-570 GAPQIRL
+570 IREL
-577 LVFQQR
+577 
-583 LRRGRRRR
+583 
-591 HDDLRLYL
+591 
-599 RPRDL
+599 
-604 ARQHGRA
+604 
-611 AARRKGDA
+611 
-619 PNHLQ
+619 
-624 GDTGAVKIRRI
+624 
-635 EIRSCPIRCMNF
+635 
-647 DYAEFKNR
+647 
-655 PFGRGGSY
+655 
-663 RYRKIGEGR
+663 
-672 ENRPYGTGS
+672 

>member
-174 LRVLRLYNPARRST
+174 LRVLRLYDPARRST

-265 IFELLRGDL
+265 IFEPLRGDL

-396 LYGTGFDRLTWQ
+396 LYGTGFDRLTGQ
-408 KDLHFDAPTS
+408 KDLHFDAPTA

-433 HVLAEAGIAASLLRR
+433 HVLAEAASQRPFFAAMLTLSSHEPFDVPFAKFDDPMLNAMAFTDACLGRFVERVRQTPVWDDLLVILIADHAYPYPYGIANSDALRHR
-448 DAHAVEPRTV
+448 IPMLWLGGA
-458 RRTVREVRRPDAQRH
+458 VRRPTVVETYGSQSDLAATLLAQLGIAH
-473 GLHRRLPRLLRGT
+473 GDFLF
-486 CAADSRMERPARH
+486 SRDLFDPAR
-499 PHRRPCLPL
+499 PKFGYWCFNNGFGVADAGGTTIFDCTSARVISPDSTAAQ
-508 PLRHRQQRRAASPH
+508 LRDGKAMLQTTYKA
-522 PDAVAGRRRA
+522 
-532 PSGGSRNLR
+532 
-541 LAERS
+541 
-546 GGHAARAAGDRPR
+546 
-559 RFPFQPRPVRS
+559 
-570 GAPQIRL
+570 IREL
-577 LVFQQR
+577 
-583 LRRGRRRR
+583 
-591 HDDLRLYL
+591 
-599 RPRDL
+599 
-604 ARQHGRA
+604 
-611 AARRKGDA
+611 
-619 PNHLQ
+619 
-624 GDTGAVKIRRI
+624 
-635 EIRSCPIRCMNF
+635 
-647 DYAEFKNR
+647 
-655 PFGRGGSY
+655 
-663 RYRKIGEGR
+663 
-672 ENRPYGTGS
+672 

>member
-8 RPSSDTARRPL
+8 RPSSYTARRPL

-108 LVIAAVSATA
+108 LVIAAVAATA

-174 LRVLRLYNPARRST
+174 LRVLRLYDPARRST

-265 IFELLRGDL
+265 IFEPLRGDL

-433 HVLAEAGIAASLLRR
+433 HVLAEAASQRPFFAAMLTLSSHEPFDVPFAKFDDPMLNAMAFTDACLGRFVERVRQTPVWDDLLVILIADHAYPYPYGIANSDALRHR
-448 DAHAVEPRTV
+448 IPMLWLGGA
-458 RRTVREVRRPDAQRH
+458 VRRPAVVETYGSQSDLAATLLAQLGIAH
-473 GLHRRLPRLLRGT
+473 GDFLF
-486 CAADSRMERPARH
+486 SRDLFDPAR
-499 PHRRPCLPL
+499 PKFGYWCFNNGFGVADAGGTTIFDCTSARVISPDSTAAQ
-508 PLRHRQQRRAASPH
+508 LRDGKAMLQTTYKA
-522 PDAVAGRRRA
+522 
-532 PSGGSRNLR
+532 
-541 LAERS
+541 
-546 GGHAARAAGDRPR
+546 
-559 RFPFQPRPVRS
+559 
-570 GAPQIRL
+570 IREL
-577 LVFQQR
+577 
-583 LRRGRRRR
+583 
-591 HDDLRLYL
+591 
-599 RPRDL
+599 
-604 ARQHGRA
+604 
-611 AARRKGDA
+611 
-619 PNHLQ
+619 
-624 GDTGAVKIRRI
+624 
-635 EIRSCPIRCMNF
+635 
-647 DYAEFKNR
+647 
-655 PFGRGGSY
+655 
-663 RYRKIGEGR
+663 
-672 ENRPYGTGS
+672 

>member
-174 LRVLRLYNPARRST
+174 LRVLRLYDPARRST

-195 VLLLAA
+195 VLLLPA
-201 GVLFL
+201 GGLFL

-265 IFELLRGDL
+265 IFEPLRGDL

-433 HVLAEAGIAASLLRR
+433 HVLAEAASQRPFFAAMLTLSSHEPFDVPFAKFDDPMLNAMAFTDACLGRFVERVRQTPVWKDLLVILIADHAYPYPYGIANSDALRHR
-448 DAHAVEPRTV
+448 IPMLWLGGA
-458 RRTVREVRRPDAQRH
+458 VRRPAVVETYGSQSDLAATLLAQLGIAH
-473 GLHRRLPRLLRGT
+473 GDFLF
-486 CAADSRMERPARH
+486 SRDLFDPAR
-499 PHRRPCLPL
+499 PKFGYWCFNNGFGVADAGGTTIFDCTSARVISPDSTAAQ
-508 PLRHRQQRRAASPH
+508 LRDGKAMLQTTYKA
-522 PDAVAGRRRA
+522 
-532 PSGGSRNLR
+532 
-541 LAERS
+541 
-546 GGHAARAAGDRPR
+546 
-559 RFPFQPRPVRS
+559 
-570 GAPQIRL
+570 IREL
-577 LVFQQR
+577 
-583 LRRGRRRR
+583 
-591 HDDLRLYL
+591 
-599 RPRDL
+599 
-604 ARQHGRA
+604 
-611 AARRKGDA
+611 
-619 PNHLQ
+619 
-624 GDTGAVKIRRI
+624 
-635 EIRSCPIRCMNF
+635 
-647 DYAEFKNR
+647 
-655 PFGRGGSY
+655 
-663 RYRKIGEGR
+663 
-672 ENRPYGTGS
+672 

>member
-108 LVIAAVSATA
+108 LVIAAVAATA

-174 LRVLRLYNPARRST
+174 LRVLRLYDPARRST

-265 IFELLRGDL
+265 IFEPLRGDL
-274 PAGIGTDTLLRTRR
+274 PAGIRTDTLLRTRR

-433 HVLAEAGIAASLLRR
+433 HVLAEAASQRPFFAAMLTLSSHEPFDVPFAKFDDPMLNAMAFTDACLGRFVERVRQTPVWDDLLVILIADHAYPYPYGIANSDALRHR
-448 DAHAVEPRTV
+448 IPMLWLGGA
-458 RRTVREVRRPDAQRH
+458 VRRPAVVETYGSQSDLAATLLAQLGIAH
-473 GLHRRLPRLLRGT
+473 GDFLF
-486 CAADSRMERPARH
+486 SRDLFDPAR
-499 PHRRPCLPL
+499 PKFGYWCFNNGFGVADAGGTTIFDCTSARVISPDSTAAQ
-508 PLRHRQQRRAASPH
+508 LRDGKAMLQTTYKA
-522 PDAVAGRRRA
+522 
-532 PSGGSRNLR
+532 
-541 LAERS
+541 
-546 GGHAARAAGDRPR
+546 
-559 RFPFQPRPVRS
+559 
-570 GAPQIRL
+570 IRKL
-577 LVFQQR
+577 
-583 LRRGRRRR
+583 
-591 HDDLRLYL
+591 
-599 RPRDL
+599 
-604 ARQHGRA
+604 
-611 AARRKGDA
+611 
-619 PNHLQ
+619 
-624 GDTGAVKIRRI
+624 
-635 EIRSCPIRCMNF
+635 
-647 DYAEFKNR
+647 
-655 PFGRGGSY
+655 
-663 RYRKIGEGR
+663 
-672 ENRPYGTGS
+672 

>member
-174 LRVLRLYNPARRST
+174 LRVLRLYDPARRST

-265 IFELLRGDL
+265 IFEPLRGDL

-418 KWGYADDVVIDAFTD
+418 KWGYAADVVIDAFTD
-433 HVLAEAGIAASLLRR
+433 HVLAEAASQRPFFAAMLTLSSHEPFDVPFAKFDDPMLNAMAFTDASLGRFVERVRQTPVWNDLLVILIADHAYPYPYGIANSDALRHR
-448 DAHAVEPRTV
+448 IPMLWLGGA
-458 RRTVREVRRPDAQRH
+458 VRRPAVVETYGSQSDLAATLLAQLGIAH
-473 GLHRRLPRLLRGT
+473 GDFLF
-486 CAADSRMERPARH
+486 SRDLFDPAR
-499 PHRRPCLPL
+499 PKFGYWCFNNGFGVADAGGTTIFDCTSARVISPDSTAAQ
-508 PLRHRQQRRAASPH
+508 LRDGKAMLQTTYKA
-522 PDAVAGRRRA
+522 
-532 PSGGSRNLR
+532 
-541 LAERS
+541 
-546 GGHAARAAGDRPR
+546 
-559 RFPFQPRPVRS
+559 
-570 GAPQIRL
+570 IREL
-577 LVFQQR
+577 
-583 LRRGRRRR
+583 
-591 HDDLRLYL
+591 
-599 RPRDL
+599 
-604 ARQHGRA
+604 
-611 AARRKGDA
+611 
-619 PNHLQ
+619 
-624 GDTGAVKIRRI
+624 
-635 EIRSCPIRCMNF
+635 
-647 DYAEFKNR
+647 
-655 PFGRGGSY
+655 
-663 RYRKIGEGR
+663 
-672 ENRPYGTGS
+672 

>member
-19 PPLAGNL
+19 PPLAGDL

-108 LVIAAVSATA
+108 LVIAAVAATA

-174 LRVLRLYNPARRST
+174 LRVLRLYDPARRST

-265 IFELLRGDL
+265 IFEPLRGDL

-433 HVLAEAGIAASLLRR
+433 HVLAEAASQRPFFAAMLTLSSHEPFDVPFAKFDDPMLNAMAFTDACLGRFVERVRQTPVWDDLLVILIADHAYPYPYGIANSDALRHR
-448 DAHAVEPRTV
+448 IPMLWLGGA
-458 RRTVREVRRPDAQRH
+458 VRRPAVVETYGSQSDLAATLLAQLGIAH
-473 GLHRRLPRLLRGT
+473 GDFLF
-486 CAADSRMERPARH
+486 SRDLFDPAR
-499 PHRRPCLPL
+499 PKFGYWCFNNGFGVADAGGTTIFDCTSARVISPDSTAAQ
-508 PLRHRQQRRAASPH
+508 LRDGKAMLQTTYTA
-522 PDAVAGRRRA
+522 
-532 PSGGSRNLR
+532 
-541 LAERS
+541 
-546 GGHAARAAGDRPR
+546 
-559 RFPFQPRPVRS
+559 
-570 GAPQIRL
+570 IREL
-577 LVFQQR
+577 
-583 LRRGRRRR
+583 
-591 HDDLRLYL
+591 
-599 RPRDL
+599 
-604 ARQHGRA
+604 
-611 AARRKGDA
+611 
-619 PNHLQ
+619 
-624 GDTGAVKIRRI
+624 
-635 EIRSCPIRCMNF
+635 
-647 DYAEFKNR
+647 
-655 PFGRGGSY
+655 
-663 RYRKIGEGR
+663 
-672 ENRPYGTGS
+672 

>member
-137 LQYLASPKEALASV
+137 LQYLASPKEALASI

-174 LRVLRLYNPARRST
+174 LRVLRLYDPARRST

-265 IFELLRGDL
+265 IFEPLRGDL

-418 KWGYADDVVIDAFTD
+418 RWGYADDVVIDAFTD
-433 HVLAEAGIAASLLRR
+433 HVLAEAASQRPFFAAVLTLSSHEPFDVPFAKFDDPMLNAMAFTDACLGRFVERVRQTPVWDDLLVILIADHAYPYPYGIANSDALRHR
-448 DAHAVEPRTV
+448 IPMLWLGGA
-458 RRTVREVRRPDAQRH
+458 VRRPAVVETYGSQSDLAATLLAQLGIAH
-473 GLHRRLPRLLRGT
+473 GDFLF
-486 CAADSRMERPARH
+486 SRDLFDPAR
-499 PHRRPCLPL
+499 PKFGYWCFNNGFGVADAGGTTIFDCTSARVISPDSTAAQ
-508 PLRHRQQRRAASPH
+508 LRDGKAMLQTTYKA
-522 PDAVAGRRRA
+522 
-532 PSGGSRNLR
+532 
-541 LAERS
+541 
-546 GGHAARAAGDRPR
+546 
-559 RFPFQPRPVRS
+559 
-570 GAPQIRL
+570 IREL
-577 LVFQQR
+577 
-583 LRRGRRRR
+583 
-591 HDDLRLYL
+591 
-599 RPRDL
+599 
-604 ARQHGRA
+604 
-611 AARRKGDA
+611 
-619 PNHLQ
+619 
-624 GDTGAVKIRRI
+624 
-635 EIRSCPIRCMNF
+635 
-647 DYAEFKNR
+647 
-655 PFGRGGSY
+655 
-663 RYRKIGEGR
+663 
-672 ENRPYGTGS
+672 

>member
-174 LRVLRLYNPARRST
+174 LRVLRLYDPARRST

-265 IFELLRGDL
+265 IFEPLRGDL

-433 HVLAEAGIAASLLRR
+433 HVLAEAASQRPFFAAMLTLSSHEPFDVPFAKFDDPMLNAMAFTDACLGRFVERVRQTPVWKDLLVILIADHAYPYPYGIANSDALRHR
-448 DAHAVEPRTV
+448 IPMLWLGGA
-458 RRTVREVRRPDAQRH
+458 VRRPTVVETYGSQSDLAATLLAQLGIAH
-473 GLHRRLPRLLRGT
+473 GDFLF
-486 CAADSRMERPARH
+486 SRDLFDPAR
-499 PHRRPCLPL
+499 PKFGYWCFNNGFGVADAGGTTIFDCTSARVISPDSTAAQ
-508 PLRHRQQRRAASPH
+508 LRDGKAMLQTTYKA
-522 PDAVAGRRRA
+522 
-532 PSGGSRNLR
+532 
-541 LAERS
+541 
-546 GGHAARAAGDRPR
+546 
-559 RFPFQPRPVRS
+559 
-570 GAPQIRL
+570 IREL
-577 LVFQQR
+577 
-583 LRRGRRRR
+583 
-591 HDDLRLYL
+591 
-599 RPRDL
+599 
-604 ARQHGRA
+604 
-611 AARRKGDA
+611 
-619 PNHLQ
+619 
-624 GDTGAVKIRRI
+624 
-635 EIRSCPIRCMNF
+635 
-647 DYAEFKNR
+647 
-655 PFGRGGSY
+655 
-663 RYRKIGEGR
+663 
-672 ENRPYGTGS
+672 